1 MFALQSRPLTG
12 PVFNVHPIPR
22 DEPLTT
28 SATTWNGQP
37 VRATHDRLLALRD
50 RLPSF
55 HRDPFLIN
63 GIINPSVD
71 VIVEDGTDY
80 PITTVSKSYGLVQHD
95 TIFDKAIE
103 SLAQLGF
110 DIHGLHAEMAL
121 TTHGERMK
129 ISLTLP
135 GYDFDPGDGCPL
147 VLKMN
152 LLNSVDKTPA
162 VAVELEWLRLVCGNG
177 MMYGIGSSGFR
188 KAHFRGIDEDDIT
201 EYLAISLR
209 NVPQDRGLMHTWL
222 ETAVTLDR
230 ARPWVD
236 GMLAELWG
244 DPSAAR
250 IWQILQSGRDAKPE
264 ILRGKDGE
272 EPPTMPAHARP
283 VLLLDDVPGAFAPV
297 KTAYH
302 AAQALSWV
310 AKEQSNLGT
319 RLRRVKEIPA
329 LMHRL
334 LHGG

>member
-1 MFALQSRPLTG
+1 MLP
-12 PVFNVHPIPR
+12 
-22 DEPLTT
+22 DEPMTT
-28 SATTWNGQP
+28 PATTWNGQP
-37 VRATHDRLLALRD
+37 VRATNDRLLALRD

-55 HRDPFLIN
+55 HREPFLFN
-63 GIINPSVD
+63 GITNPSFD
-71 VIVEDGTDY
+71 VIIEDGTDY

-110 DIHGLHAEMAL
+110 DIHALHAEMAL

-135 GYDFDPGDGCPL
+135 GYDFDPGDGCQL

-152 LLNSVDKTPA
+152 LLNSVDKTTS

-177 MMYGIGSSGFR
+177 MMSGIGAGGFR
-188 KAHFRGIDEDDIT
+188 KAHFRGIHEEDIA

-209 NVPQDRGLMHTWL
+209 DVPQDRGLMQTWL
-222 ETAVTLDR
+222 ETTVTLDHTR
-230 ARPWVD
+230 QWVD
-236 GMLAELWG
+236 VPLAELWG
-244 DPSAAR
+244 DPGAAR
-250 IWQILQSGRDAKPE
+250 IWHILRSGRDAKPE

-272 EPPTMPAHARP
+272 EPPAMPAHERP
-283 VLLLDDVPGAFAPV
+283 VAMLDAVPGAFAPV
-297 KTAYH
+297 RNAYH

-310 AKEQSNLGT
+310 AKEQGNLGT
-319 RLRRVKEIPA
+319 RLRRVKEIPS

-334 LHGG
+334 LHSR

>member
-1 MFALQSRPLTG
+1 MFALQTRPVAG
-12 PVFNVHPIPR
+12 PVMNVNAIVLDQPQVI
-22 DEPLTT
+22 
-28 SATTWNGQP
+28 TWNGQQ
-37 VRATHDRLLALRD
+37 VRTTHDRLLTLRN

-55 HRDPFLIN
+55 HREPFVIN
-63 GIINPSVD
+63 GITNPSFD

-80 PITTVSKSYGLVQHD
+80 PITTVSKSYGLMQHD
-95 TIFDKAIE
+95 TIFDKALE
-103 SLAQLGF
+103 SLDQLGF
-110 DIHGLHAEMAL
+110 DIQSLHAEMAL

-152 LLNSVDKTPA
+152 LLNSVDKTTA

-188 KAHFRGIDEDDIT
+188 KAHFRGIDEEDIA

-209 NVPQDRGLMHTWL
+209 NVPQDRGLMGTWL
-222 ETAVTLDR
+222 DTPVTLGQTR
-230 ARPWVD
+230 QWVD
-236 GMLAELWG
+236 GALAELWG

-250 IWQILQSGRDAKPE
+250 IWQILRSGRDAKPE

-272 EPPTMPAHARP
+272 EPLAMPAHERP
-283 VLLLDDVPGAFAPV
+283 VMLLGDVPGAFAPV
-297 KTAYH
+297 KNAYH

-310 AKEQSNLGT
+310 AKEQNNLGT

-329 LMHRL
+329 LMHGL